1 MNRLALPALL
11 LAAVVATPAAALLPP
26 RYYQEARDKAAHVV
40 VFDVTHVG
48 VPAGVSGDCNVEG
61 KVIRDERGD
70 LKPGDAVKMAVPC
83 RTPLATPMPGPVI
96 WQDMEA
102 LSRSAHGKAYLDA
115 EGNLA
120 LYQYEL
126 YDLH

>member
-1 MNRLALPALL
+1 MIRPALATLL
-11 LAAVVATPAAALLPP
+11 LATMASPAAAMLPP
-26 RYYQEARDKAAHVV
+26 KYYEKARPEAAHVV
-40 VFDVTHVG
+40 IFEVVDVG
-48 VPAGVSGDCNVEG
+48 VPAGVQGDCNVEG

-70 LKPGDAVKMAVPC
+70 LKPGDKIRIAVPC
-83 RTPLATPMPGPVI
+83 RTALAPPMPGPVI

-115 EGNLA
+115 RGQLA